1 MNTGF
6 INGFSVNGAAYPSW
20 VIRVAVVAAVAAAT
34 HAVAPTR
41 ITFAGA
47 YGDAVVNVT
56 LSQTHTV
63 HARASGTAQAQ
74 VSVAPTLK
82 FAGASTANAS
92 SFGAG
97 AVRRDVF
104 ASAGGDATASGEAL
118 TAQNIGSAT
127 ASASS
132 TVDATAHII
141 HPGRSVQLC
150 TAQGQG
156 TGDVTRYPVVL
167 TGFGEVTYTRAEAS
181 LQLSSNAFKYLDGYV
196 PAGFAISTASG
207 EIPQDRVKIIATLG
221 SFDFADSTATSRAFL
236 VTPGRAI
243 STCVITAQAVVATHI
258 QRPSVNA
265 VAEASASAHGARN
278 VLPVASANADGVSYA
293 PKARIKH
300 ATQGAGTAVATN
312 VSASGLRTANG
323 YTEVWAYGSNAKPIE
338 FGVQYRATAAV
349 SASATSNA
357 AAKQRF
363 AGHVIALAQ
372 AALGQAVGT
381 PIKAARVNATLATAT
396 VGRAYAAANSEV
408 RAPDDR
414 YMLPSAED
422 RGMTV
427 YAEERT
433 MVVTA

>member
-1 MNTGF
+1 MNGQV
-6 INGFSVNGAAYPSW
+6 NGYSINGAALPPW
-20 VIRVAVVAAVAAAT
+20 VVRVAVVAAVAAAT

-41 ITFAGA
+41 ITYAGA

-56 LSQTHTV
+56 LSQTHTIQ
-63 HARASGTAQAQ
+63 ARASGTAQAQ

-82 FAGASTANAS
+82 FAGASTANAT

-118 TAQNIGSAT
+118 TAQVIGSAT
-127 ASASS
+127 ATASS

-167 TGFGEVTYTRAEAS
+167 AGFGEVTYTRAEAS
-181 LQLSSNAFKYLDGYV
+181 LQLSGNAFKYLDGYV
-196 PAGFAISTASG
+196 PAGFAISTANG

-243 STCVITAQAVVATHI
+243 GTGVITAQTVVATHI
-258 QRPSVNA
+258 QRPRVNA
-265 VAEASASAHGARN
+265 TAQASASAHGTRN
-278 VLPVASANADGVSYA
+278 VLPAASATADVVSY
-293 PKARIKH
+293 PPRGLIKH
-300 ATQGAGTAVATN
+300 ASSAAGTAASVVVRDGAKRTTFAWLIASASAQLEGITQFGFQHRSN
-312 VSASGLRTANG
+312 AETAITTTASASGKALYAGRVA
-323 YTEVWAYGSNAKPIE
+323 ASIE
-338 FGVQYRATAAV
+338 
-349 SASATSNA
+349 AS
-357 AAKQRF
+357 
-363 AGHVIALAQ
+363 V
-372 AALGQAVGT
+372 GQAIGT
-381 PIKAARVNATLATAT
+381 LIQAARVQTTLASAT
-396 VGRAYAAANSEV
+396 VGRAYAVANSEV
-408 RAPDDR
+408 LAPDER
-414 YMLPSAED
+414 YMIVAFDD
-422 RGMTV
+422 RVMPV
-427 YAEERT
+427 YAEDRT